1 MDAVAEIIS
10 LAGAAWIE
18 KKITAALGM
27 GVAAAFACMSGVSE
41 ER

>member
-18 KKITAALGM
+18 KITAALGL
-27 GVAAAFACMSGVSE
+27 GVASAFACMSGVFE